1 MRVEQSVLYS
11 PPRGAR
17 YSGSE
22 LAATVA
28 SINENG
34 SVNLM
39 IVAPDGNVIQNP
51 PTHIPFKEGGCLPEG
66 GCCWVVKEIPPFF
79 DVPYVKPPH
88 TTQTHTMELANGGKI
103 AGYPVPELPPGA
115 VLMEQRPAT
124 PEEVAAACDKAKGSF
139 TAPLFKKKPLKKTL
153 RKTP

>member
-1 MRVEQSVLYS
+1 MRVGQSVLYS

-79 DVPYVKPPH
+79 DVAYVKPPH
-88 TTQTHTMELANGGKI
+88 TMELSGDDAKI
-103 AGYPVPELPPGA
+103 IHEHGNLDLPPGA
-115 VLMEQRPAT
+115 TLVEQRPAT
-124 PEEVAAACDKAKGSF
+124 AAEVAVAKAGI
-139 TAPLFKKKPLKKTL
+139 KKPLRKPL
-153 RKTP
+153 RKP

>member
-1 MRVEQSVLYS
+1 MRVGQSVLYS

-79 DVPYVKPPH
+79 DVAYVKPPVL
-88 TTQTHTMELANGGKI
+88 TGDQEP
-103 AGYPVPELPPGA
+103 GYLPPGA

-124 PEEVAAACDKAKGSF
+124 PEEVAVAKAGI
-139 TAPLFKKKPLKKTL
+139 KKPLKKPL
-153 RKTP
+153 RKPNG